1 MGSVVVTDTL
11 DWKLHG
17 LDLLSEHQWA
27 GDLPLTSATW
37 MVASQYKPAEVAKG
51 DWQSLKVRH
60 TLIGHTSPSCAWR
73 DVCYCMAR
81 HHTNTHLI
89 HLMAAL

>member
-17 LDLLSEHQWA
+17 LDLVSEHQWS
-27 GDLPLTSATW
+27 GDLPLTSASW

-51 DWQSLKVRH
+51 DWQSLRV
-60 TLIGHTSPSCAWR
+60 GCVFVWG
-73 DVCYCMAR
+73 
-81 HHTNTHLI
+81 
-89 HLMAAL
+89 